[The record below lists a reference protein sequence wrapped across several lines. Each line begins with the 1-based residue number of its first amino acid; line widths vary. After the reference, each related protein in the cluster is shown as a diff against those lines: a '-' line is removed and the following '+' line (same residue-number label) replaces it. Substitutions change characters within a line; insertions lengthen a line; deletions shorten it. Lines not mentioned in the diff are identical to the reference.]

1 MAERRRLGLAIGV
14 LAVVAGYAVLVPW
27 LSDIDDRITDF
38 ALARQAPSAR
48 HWFGTDAAGRDLFVR
63 IAAAI
68 RVSLL
73 VAAGSA
79 LLATV
84 LGLLVGTL
92 SALAGGWTDRVVM
105 RIADTANALPH
116 LLLGIVIVALFRGNV
131 VAVVLSIGLTHWVQV
146 ARIVRAEVLGL
157 REREYIAAARLAGAG
172 RAHLLTGHLL
182 PAVAPQ
188 ALIAVV
194 LLLPHAVWHES
205 TLSFLGFGL
214 PPHEPSLGTLLAEA
228 RGALLLG
235 GWWTLVFPA
244 AVLVLATLAVA
255 VGGSAL
261 RTLLTP
267 PKPSRVPR

>member
-1 MAERRRLGLAIGV
+1 MAERRIAVAGAV
-14 LAVVAGYAVLVPW
+14 LAVVAAYAVLVPW
-27 LSDIDDRITDF
+27 LSGVDDRLTDF
-38 ALARQAPSAR
+38 AAARQGPSAQ
-48 HWFGTDAAGRDLFVR
+48 HWFGTDAAGRDLFAR

-68 RVSLL
+68 QVSLL

-79 LLATV
+79 ALATG
-84 LGLLVGTL
+84 LGLVVGTL
-92 SALAGGWTDRVVM
+92 SALAGGWVDRVVM
-105 RIADTANALPH
+105 RVADTANALPH
-116 LLLGIVIVALFRGNV
+116 LLLGIVIVALFRGNT

-157 REREYIAAARLAGAG
+157 RDREYIAAARLAGAG
-172 RAHLLTGHLL
+172 WPHLLTRHLV
-182 PAVAPQ
+182 PAVTPQ

-228 RGALLLG
+228 RSSLLLG
-235 GWWTLVFPA
+235 GWWTLAFPA
-244 AVLVLATLAVA
+244 ATLVVTTLAVA
-255 VGGSAL
+255 LAGSAL
-261 RTLLTP
+261 RTKLTP